1 MIERPPFQ
9 TGNLRKAAIPD
20 LETFRKIRDNTH
32 SIGDI
37 CSKMNRQLKALLPAG
52 LFLCARLIELDYTA
66 GKIHVWSS
74 GLPDLIIRG
83 EGEIRN
89 RVSSNHPPMGVLRHE
104 KFDSS
109 VKTVNIKDGDYI
121 YLFSDGVTEAEN
133 KKGEMFTQERIEKIV
148 AYAGNS
154 GSIISKITEALNLFC
169 HGVEQTDD
177 ISLVEI
183 EYRSNAGNTRNP

>member
-66 GKIHVWSS
+66 GKIHVWS
-74 GLPDLIIRG
+74 
-83 EGEIRN
+83 
-89 RVSSNHPPMGVLRHE
+89 
-104 KFDSS
+104 
-109 VKTVNIKDGDYI
+109 T
-121 YLFSDGVTEAEN
+121 
-133 KKGEMFTQERIEKIV
+133 
-148 AYAGNS
+148 AGS
-154 GSIISKITEALNLFC
+154 PI
-169 HGVEQTDD
+169 
-177 ISLVEI
+177 
-183 EYRSNAGNTRNP
+183 